1 MFIMKITALKKIYNP
16 KEPIFLDYS
25 FEKLAQFIITP
36 RDNKEKIEIPAWSP
50 ATFTGDKLTND
61 NVVEISCAV
70 FDIDEGLEWEVHNHF
85 KDYQYIAHT
94 SFSHCDTKHKWRL
107 VIPFTTPVPSHLW
120 EGAWMQCKRFFFEM
134 TGKPMD
140 EKCKDARRFYFV
152 AAGEP
157 IMGSNP
163 KTYCNGLDEYLVHV
177 NYGQCMSIDFQKCE
191 NYKAQ
196 LEQEQKDKIER
207 MKRRYNAIQS
217 LPQYMQNPKESLHL
231 KLSTDAS
238 YREQLGNKIGGR
250 NSGGANPRMTG
261 WDCPSCGRNDATYFY
276 VHPLGNRTTAQ
287 CGHMNS
293 CGQWFTLFQL
303 GRDKGVC

>member
-1 MFIMKITALKKIYNP
+1 M
-16 KEPIFLDYS
+16 
-25 FEKLAQFIITP
+25 
-36 RDNKEKIEIPAWSP
+36 
-50 ATFTGDKLTND
+50 
-61 NVVEISCAV
+61 VEISCAV
-70 FDIDEGLEWEVHNHF
+70 FDIDEGLKFEVHKYF
-85 KDYQYIAHT
+85 KEYKYIAHT
-94 SFSHCDTKHKWRL
+94 SFSHSDKLHKWRL
-107 VIPFTTPVPSHLW
+107 VIPFTKPVPSHLW

-152 AAGEP
+152 GAGEP
-157 IMGSNP
+157 IMGTNP
-163 KTYCNGLDEYLVHV
+163 KEYVNGFDEYLVHV
-177 NYGQCMSIDFQKCE
+177 NYGQTMSIDFQKCE

-231 KLSTDAS
+231 KLSTDSS
-238 YREQLGNKIGGR
+238 YREQLGIKIGGR
-250 NSGGANPRMTG
+250 NSGGTNPRMTG
-261 WDCPSCGRNDATYFY
+261 WECPSCGRNDATYFY
-276 VHPLGNRTTAQ
+276 IHPQGNKLSAQ

-303 GRDKGVC
+303 GRNKGIC

>member
-1 MFIMKITALKKIYNP
+1 
-16 KEPIFLDYS
+16 
-25 FEKLAQFIITP
+25 
-36 RDNKEKIEIPAWSP
+36 
-50 ATFTGDKLTND
+50 
-61 NVVEISCAV
+61 VVEISCAV

-207 MKRRYNAIQS
+207 MKRRYNAAKSKRKSS
-217 LPQYMQNPKESLHL
+217 LEVIHGFIIS
-231 KLSTDAS
+231 
-238 YREQLGNKIGGR
+238 
-250 NSGGANPRMTG
+250 
-261 WDCPSCGRNDATYFY
+261 
-276 VHPLGNRTTAQ
+276 RTTRKQ
-287 CGHMNS
+287 DWRKK
-293 CGQWFTLFQL
+293 QWGSQSKNDRL
-303 GRDKGVC
+303 GLSIMWA

>member
-1 MFIMKITALKKIYNP
+1 MKITALKKIYNP

-50 ATFTGDKLTND
+50 ATFQGDKLTNE

-157 IMGSNP
+157 IMGSNS
-163 KTYCNGLDEYLVHV
+163 KTYCNGFDEYLVHV
-177 NYGQCMSIDFQKCE
+177 NYGQTMSIDFQKCE

-231 KLSTDAS
+231 KLSTDSS